1 LVERG
6 LVQKTRP
13 EKSGFFDEFSREIM
27 PLITSKRQKAVMH
40 YMWSV
45 AKDEFKNLLHI
56 MQTSKGRDKIFGL
69 TLYIIDLYIK
79 CRKFAFQSS
88 PFITALR
95 DP

>member
-1 LVERG
+1 
-6 LVQKTRP
+6 
-13 EKSGFFDEFSREIM
+13 M